1 MLGIRGKFG
10 GNFWRRYLILAYWL
24 MNLHRYMRGALPA
37 PGDYLSGKLLAEMT
51 HSNNTK
57 DAVIY
62 FPCDPLESGDLRGIR
77 GE

>member
-1 MLGIRGKFG
+1 MASLPHSSLLVDEFTQVLFG
-10 GNFWRRYLILAYWL
+10 VPPVSDNRLA
-24 MNLHRYMRGALPA
+24 
-37 PGDYLSGKLLAEMT
+37 GKLLAETT
-51 HSNNTK
+51 HANEIE